1 MGKTPAEPELL
12 PRTGRAASRPRKAYR
27 SRVDAG
33 RFVAASYMVTSR
45 LA

>member
-1 MGKTPAEPELL
+1 MGKTPQTPRCCLVPAE
-12 PRTGRAASRPRKAYR
+12 AASRPRKAYR

-45 LA
+45 LT